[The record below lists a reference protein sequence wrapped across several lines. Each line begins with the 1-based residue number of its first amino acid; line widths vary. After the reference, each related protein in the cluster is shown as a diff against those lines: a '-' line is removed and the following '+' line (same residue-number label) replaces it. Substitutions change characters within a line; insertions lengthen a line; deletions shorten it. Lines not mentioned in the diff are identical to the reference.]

1 LRIDHNNVMTIIS
14 PVYLT
19 KTGQPRL
26 GPEHKKPHFDKRPFR
41 STLFWAYREEKP
53 DIETL
58 KSLRTS
64 IQERSFKPFFDRNEI
79 DVLLEQEVTTP
90 HGAGVYQDQQ
100 SLKTFKFWQ
109 HFLNNIASAMA
120 FVSDYNSSISKDS
133 KEEDKA
139 YIQTTL
145 RLLKIIEDWFYYH
158 PDILG
163 TVIANVPTPEEE
175 ARLNALLAVLGRR

>member
-1 LRIDHNNVMTIIS
+1 
-14 PVYLT
+14 
-19 KTGQPRL
+19 
-26 GPEHKKPHFDKRPFR
+26 
-41 STLFWAYREEKP
+41 
-53 DIETL
+53 
-58 KSLRTS
+58 
-64 IQERSFKPFFDRNEI
+64 
-79 DVLLEQEVTTP
+79 
-90 HGAGVYQDQQ
+90 
-100 SLKTFKFWQ
+100 
-109 HFLNNIASAMA
+109 MA